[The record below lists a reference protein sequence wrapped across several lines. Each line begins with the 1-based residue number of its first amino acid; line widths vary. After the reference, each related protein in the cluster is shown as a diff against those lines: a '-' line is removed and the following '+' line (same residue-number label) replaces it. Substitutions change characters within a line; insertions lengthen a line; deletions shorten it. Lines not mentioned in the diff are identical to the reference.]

1 MAKALLIIGY
11 TNDFV
16 ADKGSLTVGK
26 SAQTLAPEIM
36 RLADQF
42 LSQHDYVIFPTMVTG
57 LMTHSIQK
65 PNYIRPI
72 ILLGRPVRNYPA
84 KLAAGLINIMTTPM
98 STNSIRTVTP
108 PSKIPIWITTC
119 GSGGL
124 MKSGLLV
131 SALIFVSSTPQS
143 VLTTWITTWW
153 FHKQPWPRSH

>member
-1 MAKALLIIGY
+1 M
-11 TNDFV
+11 

-26 SAQTLAPEIM
+26 PAQTLAPEIM

-42 LSQHDYVIFPTMVTG
+42 LSQHDYVIFPTDG
-57 LMTHSIQK
+57 YRLNDPFPIQK

-72 ILLGRPVRNYPA
+72 ILLGRPVRNYTA
-84 KLAAGLINIMTTPM
+84 KSAAGLINIMTTPM

-108 PSKIPIWITTC
+108 PSKIPIWITIC
-119 GSGGL
+119 GNGGL

-143 VLTTWITTWW
+143 VPTT
-153 FHKQPWPRSH
+153 

>member
-42 LSQHDYVIFPTMVTG
+42 LSQHDYVIFPTDG
-57 LMTHSIQK
+57 CLMTHSIQK

-72 ILLGRPVRNYPA
+72 ILLGRPVRNYTA
-84 KLAAGLINIMTTPM
+84 KSAAGLINIMTTPM

-119 GSGGL
+119 GNGGL

-143 VLTTWITTWW
+143 VLTTWITTW
-153 FHKQPWPRSH
+153 